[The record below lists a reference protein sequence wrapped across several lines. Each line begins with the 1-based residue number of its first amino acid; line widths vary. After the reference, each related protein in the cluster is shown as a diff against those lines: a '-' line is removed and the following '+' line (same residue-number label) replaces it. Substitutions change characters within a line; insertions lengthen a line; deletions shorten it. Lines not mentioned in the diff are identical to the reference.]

1 MTLNDKKIEIKN
13 KDINTSKI
21 YDFRIKLLNILLFLI
36 PLIIGLIIKLF
47 FFNWRIL
54 TYSNPFMGEPYS
66 TDLIG
71 FDNVEYYDDFNFY
84 TLNFVNY
91 FLAGKLPYTHF
102 FYVGSTPNDFMTYT
116 PYLIYPPL
124 YLYII
129 SMLYNLFYI

>member
-71 FDNVEYYDDFNFY
+71 FDNVEY
-84 TLNFVNY
+84 
-91 FLAGKLPYTHF
+91 
-102 FYVGSTPNDFMTYT
+102 
-116 PYLIYPPL
+116 
-124 YLYII
+124 
-129 SMLYNLFYI
+129 